1 MYTLQ
6 LFDVLAICFPCG
18 QVVNRNGVEINGH
31 GIL

>member
-6 LFDVLAICFPCG
+6 LFDVLAICFHCR